1 MCGKTKINIL
11 LMHKVLDEDTIK
23 PEILPQIVCG
33 KTWLCFRRRLGG
45 SYSMRSLRVES
56 LAVNGRLLLLFHDV
70 VLVGR
75 EQHPPQ
81 PLALAVASLHVF
93 CVVPM
98 HTYAAQS
105 FCIVFGKKFN
115 TKSGFF
121 VHQPLTLPQKI
132 DSREGLF

>member
-1 MCGKTKINIL
+1 
-11 LMHKVLDEDTIK
+11 MHKVLDEDTIK

-45 SYSMRSLRVES
+45 SYFMRSLRVES

-93 CVVPM
+93 CVVT
-98 HTYAAQS
+98 HAHVCGA
-105 FCIVFGKKFN
+105 IVLYIFGKKFN

>member
-1 MCGKTKINIL
+1 MCGKTEINIL
-11 LMHKVLDEDTIK
+11 LMHKVLDEDTVK

-45 SYSMRSLRVES
+45 SYSMRSLQVES

-70 VLVGR
+70 VLVGG

-93 CVVPM
+93 CVVA
-98 HTYAAQS
+98 HS
-105 FCIVFGKKFN
+105 RVF
-115 TKSGFF
+115 TA
-121 VHQPLTLPQKI
+121 
-132 DSREGLF
+132 